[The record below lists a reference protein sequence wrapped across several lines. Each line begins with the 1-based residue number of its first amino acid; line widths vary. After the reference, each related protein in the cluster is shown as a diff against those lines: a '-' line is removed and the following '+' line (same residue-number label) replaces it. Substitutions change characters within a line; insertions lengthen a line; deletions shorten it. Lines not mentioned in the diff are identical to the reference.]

1 VVIMGP
7 VILWLMRYPL
17 CALAGVESVN
27 AGSQACNG
35 NPGNL
40 VVTPAT
46 AAMVVVSV
54 ITVLVLVW
62 ALVGLGRP
70 RPGGRPMTIHDLLP
84 LALTAAAGAAAMAVS
99 RLLPDAEPLFT
110 INGIVPEIIALIV
123 AVPLGLIA
131 IQVLT
136 ARDARRFVA
145 GLVAVTGAW
154 FVLLYPNIS
163 ALPMPS
169 TIVNAYQGLLPT
181 YLYAFQFSV
190 NTVDRG
196 KSISFADPK
205 FAILMVFLVVA
216 SGVVAYSA
224 WAWRQALVP
233 EPGGDGGNA
242 GPSGPTGPSGPNRPT
257 GEPGPA

>member
-1 VVIMGP
+1 
-7 VILWLMRYPL
+7 
-17 CALAGVESVN
+17 
-27 AGSQACNG
+27 
-35 NPGNL
+35 
-40 VVTPAT
+40 
-46 AAMVVVSV
+46 MVVVSV

-62 ALVGLGRP
+62 MLVGLGRP
-70 RPGGRPMTIHDLLP
+70 RPGGRPITGRDLLP
-84 LALTAAAGAAAMAVS
+84 LILTAAVGGAALAVS
-99 RLLPDAEPLFT
+99 RLLPDGEPLFT
-110 INGIVPEIIALIV
+110 INGIIPEIIALIV

-190 NTVDRG
+190 DTVGRG
-196 KSISFADPK
+196 KSISFADPR
-205 FAILMVFLVVA
+205 FAILVVFLVVA
-216 SGVVAYSA
+216 SGIVAYSA
-224 WAWRQALVP
+224 WAWRQALAP
-233 EPGGDGGNA
+233 DTGEDGESA
-242 GPSGPTGPSGPNRPT
+242 APSGPAGPA

>member
-1 VVIMGP
+1 MGP

-70 RPGGRPMTIHDLLP
+70 RPGGRSMTIHDLLP
-84 LALTAAAGAAAMAVS
+84 LALTAAAGAAAMAVA
-99 RLLPDAEPLFT
+99 RLLPDGEPLFT

-224 WAWRQALVP
+224 WAWRQALAP
-233 EPGGDGGNA
+233 DHAEGGESE
-242 GPSGPTGPSGPNRPT
+242 GPIDSTGPDGPTGQ
-257 GEPGPA
+257 PGPA